1 MLSALTLTSALAAGL
16 MLPLVH
22 AAAFQTQASEW
33 TTAGWYVVE
42 YSGRGSAG
50 AIRAGPFR
58 DPPACESVR
67 ERQFPMALRGHPEL
81 GSFECRQLRSPPS
94 QDFGPS

>member
-1 MLSALTLTSALAAGL
+1 MFNALTLTSGLTAGL

-22 AAAFQTQASEW
+22 TAAFQTQASGW

-42 YSGRGSAG
+42 YIGGPAG

-58 DPPACESVR
+58 DRPACQSLR
-67 ERQFPMALRGHPEL
+67 ERQFPKAPRGHPEL
-81 GSFECRQLRSPPS
+81 DIFECRQLRSPPS
-94 QDFGPS
+94 QDSDSS